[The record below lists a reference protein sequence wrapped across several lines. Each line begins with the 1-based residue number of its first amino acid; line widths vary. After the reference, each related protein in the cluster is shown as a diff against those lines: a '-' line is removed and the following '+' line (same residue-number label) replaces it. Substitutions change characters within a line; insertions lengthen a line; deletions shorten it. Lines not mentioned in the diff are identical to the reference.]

1 VASAASNK
9 DAQLNK
15 HFDSLRAD
23 QEKDVLGAESSMSY
37 LQSIGVDLEDA
48 SVFIAVELLQAP
60 SIGEITREGFVKGW
74 KEAG

>member
-1 VASAASNK
+1 
-9 DAQLNK
+9 
-15 HFDSLRAD
+15 
-23 QEKDVLGAESSMSY
+23 VLGAESSMNY
-37 LQSIGVDLEDA
+37 LQSVGIDLEDA